1 MDSDTYQLTQE
12 SLATMLG
19 VRRAG
24 VSLVAQTLQS
34 AGLIEYRHGKV
45 TIKDRVNLERVSCEC
60 YSVVRRAYDKL
71 NSTSPGGS
79 KVFDAN
85 NSF

>member
-1 MDSDTYQLTQE
+1 MHSIEERCARWLLLTHDRMDSDTYQLTQE

-34 AGLIEYRHGKV
+34 AGLIEYRHGKI
-45 TIKDRVNLERVSCEC
+45 TITDRVNLERVSCEC
-60 YSVVRRAYDKL
+60 YSV
-71 NSTSPGGS
+71 
-79 KVFDAN
+79 
-85 NSF
+85 